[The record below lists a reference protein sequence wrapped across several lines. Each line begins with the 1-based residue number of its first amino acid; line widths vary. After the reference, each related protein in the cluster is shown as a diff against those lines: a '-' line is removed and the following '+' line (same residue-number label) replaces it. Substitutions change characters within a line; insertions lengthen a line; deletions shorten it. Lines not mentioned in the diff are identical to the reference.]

1 MTKTKISAIICLV
14 VFIIGAIIGVY
25 LPSRANLDAKSKGY
39 KTTEILSADMNETQ
53 SGDAYIYT
61 VATQGE
67 YVGQLKFEGSLE
79 NIEETASFYTSDTKE
94 QLLAAENGHLANV
107 SLKGGDAYIT
117 VDCSSP
123 YLHIALKFEGD
134 FEVKSATLNPTS
146 LVFSF
151 TSIFICSCGL
161 LLVASAILIFTLLR
175 GSLSGYTEIAG
186 KYRHLVSNLIT
197 RDLKV
202 KYRRSMLGFLWSIL
216 NPLLMA
222 LVINAVFQ
230 NLFRFDIDYFIVY
243 YLTGSLIFN
252 FMTEATTSSLVSV
265 LNAASLIKKVYIPKY
280 IFPLEKCLF
289 AFVNMLFSSVA
300 VIIVIFIQRMPLHLT
315 ALLFFFPMV
324 CAFVFSLGL
333 SLMLSSFNVF
343 FRDIGHLY
351 SVWTTAWMYLTPI
364 IYPVSILPDGLMT
377 VMRLNPMYYY
387 VSYFRDV
394 VMYGIVPDVQTHL
407 ICIIYA
413 LLFFVFGLCVFKK
426 QQDRFILYI

>member
-333 SLMLSSFNVF
+333 SLMLSSVNVF

>member
-1 MTKTKISAIICLV
+1 
-14 VFIIGAIIGVY
+14 
-25 LPSRANLDAKSKGY
+25 
-39 KTTEILSADMNETQ
+39 MNETQ

-333 SLMLSSFNVF
+333 SLMLSSVNVF